1 MSLNARS
8 NIIQI
13 NGIATNTYI
22 LIGVELIIGSIRHYM
37 YVLSIIGVMCVYDL
51 VINVICV
58 IKVLDV
64 IES

>member
-22 LIGVELIIGSIRHYM
+22 LIDVELIGSIRHYM